1 MRAGHEANVVTSQ
14 LCNVHVDVMM
24 IHVHVNVRLHTCVM
38 QSQNSENVQRNL
50 EIAKILRL
58 RGR

>member
-1 MRAGHEANVVTSQ
+1 MRAGHETNVVTSQ

-24 IHVHVNVRLHTCVM
+24 IHVHVRLHTCVM
-38 QSQNSENVQRNL
+38 QSQDSENVQRNL

-58 RGR
+58 PGR